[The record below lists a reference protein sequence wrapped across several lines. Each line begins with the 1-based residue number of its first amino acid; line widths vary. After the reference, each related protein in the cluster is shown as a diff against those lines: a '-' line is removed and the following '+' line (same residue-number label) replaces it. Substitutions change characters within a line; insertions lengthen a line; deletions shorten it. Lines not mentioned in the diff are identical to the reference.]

1 MVSLMFL
8 ENMMEHRISEN
19 RMDNIADYPMILEYR
34 IKNNGFGII
43 ANRMEN
49 SGLSKD
55 IETRM
60 ENNL

>member
-1 MVSLMFL
+1 
-8 ENMMEHRISEN
+8 MESSGLSNFSRKQDGAW
-19 RMDNIADYPMILEYR
+19 MDYPMILEYR